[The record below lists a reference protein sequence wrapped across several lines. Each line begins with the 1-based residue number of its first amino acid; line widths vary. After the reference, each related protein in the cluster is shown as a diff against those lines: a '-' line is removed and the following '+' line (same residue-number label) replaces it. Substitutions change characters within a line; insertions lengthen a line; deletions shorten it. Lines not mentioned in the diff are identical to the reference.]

1 MSVPDSSLTREQWHA
16 AMARHHQLTAAAADA
31 CLERRSRRIKH
42 PVHDFLFTYYSFPP
56 SRLKLWLPPL
66 GVRIEFSDDDAAW
79 FPAMLSVRG
88 VQRGVGWLALDA
100 AAAPKGLA
108 DLAGWVAHL
117 CRQILNRPP
126 RFRCYGMHEWAMV
139 YRLEPQQIR
148 HQSTPLRLSAGEIA
162 AVVES
167 QSLCCS
173 HYDAFRF
180 FTEPARPLNA
190 FEPAL
195 ETRAD
200 LEQGACLHANMDLY
214 KWSSKL
220 WPWIG
225 SDLVGEAYALA
236 EAGRDL
242 DMRAS
247 PYDLRHLGYEPV
259 RVETPEGREQYE
271 REQRDLALRA
281 EPLRQRL
288 MQAAEQLQAL
298 ILSVA
303 PASEPRM
310 MAGR

>member
-1 MSVPDSSLTREQWHA
+1 MTGLDDTLSREQWHA
-16 AMARHHQLTAAAADA
+16 AMAQHQERTAAAVDA

-42 PVHDFLFTYYSFPP
+42 PVHDFLFTYYNFPP
-56 SRLKLWLPPL
+56 NRLKLWLPPL
-66 GVRIEFSDDDAAW
+66 GVSIEFSDEDAVR
-79 FPAMLSVRG
+79 FPAMLQIRG
-88 VQRGVGWLALDA
+88 VERSAGRLALNA
-100 AAAPKGLA
+100 AAAPSGFA

-117 CRQILNRPP
+117 CRQILNRPQ
-126 RFRCYGMHEWAMV
+126 RLRCYGMHEWAMV
-139 YRLEPQQIR
+139 YRLETEQIR

-162 AVVES
+162 EVVES

-190 FEPAL
+190 FEPTL

-247 PYDLRHLGYEPV
+247 PYDLRDLGYEPV

-271 REQRDLALRA
+271 QEQRDLALRA
-281 EPLRQRL
+281 EPLRLRL
-288 MQAAEQLQAL
+288 MQEAERVQRL